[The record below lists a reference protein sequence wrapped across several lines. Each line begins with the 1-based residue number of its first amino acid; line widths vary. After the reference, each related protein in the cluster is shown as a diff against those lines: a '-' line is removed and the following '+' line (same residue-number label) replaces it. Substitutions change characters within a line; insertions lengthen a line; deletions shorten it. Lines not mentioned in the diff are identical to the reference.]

1 LNDDQYI
8 AKNLVEDILRT
19 SGLPVPLGI
28 PKKPSVNLTSC
39 IFMHVTQN
47 ELIRGRPAHF
57 QGSCYKVAG
66 FLAPTPNPATCIL
79 KSEQRVAHMS
89 FQRLMFNELLE
100 TCFNIDLSRMSFQ
113 QFILN
118 ELLETSRAMFQT
130 HGTTKRGRH
139 ELSNVHAQ

>member
-1 LNDDQYI
+1 
-8 AKNLVEDILRT
+8 
-19 SGLPVPLGI
+19 
-28 PKKPSVNLTSC
+28 
-39 IFMHVTQN
+39 MHVTQN